1 MKIIKRIINFFRPKL
16 TLTYRKKNGEV
27 DSYRIR
33 KLDVDHH
40 FGNQK
45 LGLSNIGIRAYCYN
59 RKGVRS
65 FRYEGI
71 ISLT

>member
-16 TLTYRKKNGEV
+16 TLTNRKKNGEV
-27 DSYRIR
+27 DKYRIR
-33 KLDVDHH
+33 KLDVDHR
-40 FGNQK
+40 FGNQR